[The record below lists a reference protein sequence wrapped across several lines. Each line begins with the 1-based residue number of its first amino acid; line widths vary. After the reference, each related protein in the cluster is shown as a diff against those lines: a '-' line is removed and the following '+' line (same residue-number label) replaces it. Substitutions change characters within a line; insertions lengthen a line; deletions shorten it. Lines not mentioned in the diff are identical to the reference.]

1 MTSAIFELRYAGQE
15 IVDALTLAL
24 ERDVADNSLHRE
36 IVRRYFD
43 DAFEDCV
50 KAKHDAIDAVLDFV
64 TIRFHKIETELGLE
78 GVTKYFPDL
87 IEQTSKI
94 AGIQDLIAES
104 RGDRHGSRDDL
115 YDQIERSGV
124 MIF

>member
-1 MTSAIFELRYAGQE
+1 M
-15 IVDALTLAL
+15 
-24 ERDVADNSLHRE
+24 
-36 IVRRYFD
+36 
-43 DAFEDCV
+43 

-64 TIRFHKIETELGLE
+64 TIRFHKIKTELGLE

-104 RGDRHGSRDDL
+104 RGDRHSSRDDL